1 MIESRNA
8 VIDIKEEVHEDGKEE
23 PEKSAQGPS
32 KKEEYEKKK
41 MKENGDTCSD
51 PNEHEESEKCYH
63 SERAEQAAEKIEFK
77 KGDSRDEQK
86 EEINEYEKEGDS
98 LSGMQVEA
106 AYLYRTYNLKAK
118 NVNAQ

>member
-51 PNEHEESEKCYH
+51 PNEHEESEKCFH
-63 SERAEQAAEKIEFK
+63 SERDEQAEVKIELK
-77 KGDSRDEQK
+77 KGDSPDEQK
-86 EEINEYEKEGDS
+86 EEINDYEKEGS
-98 LSGMQVEA
+98 EMQVEA
-106 AYLYRTYNLKAK
+106 AYLYPT
-118 NVNAQ
+118 